1 MDMNKILTAVAEGGM
16 SVDEFVARTYKNTN
30 FNNILENDYC
40 KEAFGRIAAEGE
52 SMGRIVIA
60 SNIGGSLENLVDG
73 KTGKH
78 FESGNADS
86 LAEALTW
93 ALDLSTEDREKIGKA
108 AIEHVHENF
117 TKEIMCNKTIAVYNE
132 LVNM

>member
-1 MDMNKILTAVAEGGM
+1 MV
-16 SVDEFVARTYKNTN
+16 Y
-30 FNNILENDYC
+30 
-40 KEAFGRIAAEGE
+40 
-52 SMGRIVIA
+52 
-60 SNIGGSLENLVDG
+60 G

-78 FESGNADS
+78 FVSGDASS

-93 ALDLSTEDREKIGKA
+93 ALELSTQEREEIGKA
-108 AIEHVHENF
+108 AIEYVKNNF